1 MLLDYAR
8 ILDMLNM
15 LCLEYDNIRM
25 ELIFQELRACV
36 YK

>member
-25 ELIFQELRACV
+25 ELIF
-36 YK
+36 